1 MIIDKITLKNY
12 RNYDNLNIKFCNGIN
27 IIIGDNAQ
35 GKTNI
40 LESIYFLSITRSYR
54 TSDDINLISYGKEF
68 AKISSKIKSSSI
80 PKKLEITINKKNK
93 VLSYNNNIIKKVSD
107 FIGLLNVIVVAPE
120 DIEIIKGS
128 PLNRRNFFNIEL
140 SKLDRNYINIYN
152 EYNKLL
158 KIRNDYLKMIMLNNL
173 SDNRYLDVINE
184 KIIERAINIYIF
196 RNKLIN
202 QLNSIISDIYYDITG
217 IKELNIGYV
226 PNIEIENFEYESIR
240 KVLKHTLYKNF
251 NKEVSLGMTLYGPHR
266 DDLKFLIDEDDIK
279 IYGSQGQQKVA
290 IISLKLSEIS
300 IFKDI
305 TGYVPIL
312 LLDDVFSELDK
323 KKKNKLINYIN
334 DASQVIIT
342 TNDIR
347 DINIK
352 KLNNVKVFEV
362 KKNKII
368 EKGDKNGK

>member
-1 MIIDKITLKNY
+1 MIIDKLTLKNY
-12 RNYDNLNIKFCNGIN
+12 RNYNNLNIKFCNGIN

-40 LESIYFLSITRSYR
+40 LESIYYLSITRSYR

-68 AKISSKIKSSSI
+68 AKISSKIKNSGI
-80 PKKLEITINKKNK
+80 PKKMEITINKKNK
-93 VLSYNNNIIKKVSD
+93 ILVSNNTIVKKVSD

-128 PLNRRNFFNIEL
+128 PINRRNFFNIEQ
-140 SKLDRNYINIYN
+140 SKLNKNYINIYN

-158 KIRNDYLKMIMLNNL
+158 KIRNDYLKMILLNNI

-184 KIIERAINIYIF
+184 IIIERAINIYVF
-196 RNKLIN
+196 RNNLIN

-217 IKELNIGYV
+217 IKGLNIGYV
-226 PNIEIENFEYESIR
+226 PNIEIDNFEYESIR
-240 KVLKHTLYKNF
+240 KVLKHTMYKNF
-251 NKEVSLGMTLYGPHR
+251 NKELSLGMTLYGPHR
-266 DDLKFLIDEDDIK
+266 DDFKFYIGDKDIK
-279 IYGSQGQQKVA
+279 YFGSQGQQKLA
-290 IISLKLSEIS
+290 IISIKLALLK
-300 IFKDI
+300 IFKNEL
-305 TGYVPIL
+305 GYVPIL

-352 KLNNVKVFEV
+352 KLNNIKVFEV
-362 KKNKII
+362 KNNKII